1 MLKSIRLLTKFEIVL
16 WAVSVAAIAGT
27 AILFKSNDPLSIC
40 ASLIGVSALI
50 FVAKGLPL
58 GQLLTIVFAVFYG
71 IISFI
76 FRYYGEMI
84 TYLCMSAPAA
94 FISLISWL
102 RHPYQDTEVVE
113 VARLSAKKI
122 INVILVSGAVTLA
135 FYFILGWLD
144 TASLYLSTLS
154 VTTSML
160 ASMLT
165 AYRSRFYAL
174 AYAAN
179 DVVLIGLWIV
189 AAITDISCVPMV
201 ACFIMFFANDLYG
214 FYNWG
219 KMMNEQKSGS

>member
-1 MLKSIRLLTKFEIVL
+1 MIRSLKLLTKFETML
-16 WAVSVAAIAGT
+16 WGISVAVIAGT

-40 ASLIGVSALI
+40 ASLVGVSALI

-58 GQLLTIVFAVFYG
+58 GQLLTIAFSVFYG

-113 VARLSAKKI
+113 VARLSKKKI
-122 INVILVSGAVTLA
+122 INVIVISAVVSAV
-135 FYFILGWLD
+135 FYFILGWLG
-144 TASLYLSTLS
+144 TASLYLSTVS

-179 DVVLIGLWIV
+179 DVVLIGLWI
-189 AAITDISCVPMV
+189 AAAMTDISCVPMV
-201 ACFIMFFANDLYG
+201 ACFVMFFANDLYG

-219 KMMNEQKSGS
+219 KMMKEQKSGS